1 MLIKKRKNIFFT
13 LFNEQ
18 MDKVLAA
25 GTAFHDIV
33 HHYEMV
39 NDKIANMKVLET
51 ECDMQAHK
59 IFKTLNKSVITVFD
73 REDIFAITREI
84 DDIVDALEEV
94 SNRFGVFDVEEIR
107 PDVLKM
113 ADTALLAI
121 KELRNVFLHLPEKKK
136 SKALMDAIIEVNRVE
151 NDGDLIYRRALANL
165 FRDEKDPSEIIKWK
179 HIYEQVESAIDSC
192 ENVANLIEGVV
203 MKYA

>member
-1 MLIKKRKNIFFT
+1 MLIRKRKNIFFT

-18 MDKVLAA
+18 MDKVLTA

-59 IFKTLNKSVITVFD
+59 IFKALNKSVITVFD

-94 SNRFGVFDVEEIR
+94 SNRFVVFDVEEIR
-107 PDVLKM
+107 PDILKM
-113 ADTALLAI
+113 ADIVLLAI
-121 KELRNVFLHLPEKKK
+121 KELRNVFLHLPEKK
-136 SKALMDAIIEVNRVE
+136 SKVLMEAIIEVNRIE
-151 NDGDLIYRRALANL
+151 NEGDLVYRKALANL
-165 FRDEKDPSEIIKWK
+165 FRDEKDPIEIIKWK
-179 HIYEQVESAIDSC
+179 HLYEQVEAAIDSC